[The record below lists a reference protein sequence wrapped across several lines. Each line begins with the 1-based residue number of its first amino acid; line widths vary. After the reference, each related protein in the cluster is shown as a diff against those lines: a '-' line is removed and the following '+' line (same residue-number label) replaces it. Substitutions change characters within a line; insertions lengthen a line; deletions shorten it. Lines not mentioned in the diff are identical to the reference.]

1 MIENCQAAG
10 LDRRSAL
17 RLGAIA
23 LAAATMPASAAAAS
37 QVKKRTLDPAN
48 PADTLLIYRKL
59 RFRTDDGLVFS
70 WLKGPY
76 YAAYQGDLIPVY
88 ALNLGSIQ
96 RFTQNPDGSFSI
108 IDLEMSFRVDV
119 ETGERL
125 SKLRNPI
132 TGEIVKVGGRGPV
145 PFPVRFTATND
156 AEIAKLPGQPIYEHT
171 HLPIKPFDIGKT
183 DIAVRDRSHA
193 KVTAP
198 DGFISHLNEVSTLSA
213 PKALALDPSVHYLE
227 ARVQSND
234 VRSWPDWL
242 KMGDRPGTL
251 NLFANGAKVSRFE
264 DLPEDFHALLEKHYP
279 KIAAD
284 PIAALDAK
292 PSVAG

>member
-1 MIENCQAAG
+1 MTEGHKAAG
-10 LDRRSAL
+10 LDRRTAL
-17 RLGAIA
+17 GIGAAA
-23 LAAATMPASAAAAS
+23 LAAAAMPAAAATTGA
-37 QVKKRTLDPAN
+37 VKKRMLDPAN
-48 PADTLLIYRKL
+48 PADASLIYRKL

-76 YAAYQGDLIPVY
+76 FAAYQGDLIPMY
-88 ALNLGSIQ
+88 ALNLGSLQ
-96 RFTQNPDGSFSI
+96 RVTQNPDGSFSL

-119 ETGERL
+119 NTGERL
-125 SKLRNPI
+125 SELRNPI
-132 TGEIVKVGGRGPV
+132 TGEMVKVGGRGPV
-145 PFPVRFTATND
+145 PFPARFTANND
-156 AEIAKLPGQPIYEHT
+156 AEIPKLPGQPHYEHT

-193 KVTAP
+193 RVTAP
-198 DGFISHLNEVSTLSA
+198 DGYISYLNEVSTLSA

-251 NLFANGAKVSRFE
+251 NLFANGGKVNRFE
-264 DLPEDFHALLEKHYP
+264 DLPTDFLELLEKHYP

>member
-1 MIENCQAAG
+1 MIADRKAAG
-10 LDRRSAL
+10 LDRRTAL
-17 RLGAIA
+17 GVGATA
-23 LAAATMPASAAAAS
+23 LAAAAMPAGAATV
-37 QVKKRTLDPAN
+37 QKRMLDPAN
-48 PADTLLIYRKL
+48 PADASLIYRKL

-76 YAAYQGDLIPVY
+76 FAAYQGDLIPVY
-88 ALNLGSIQ
+88 AINLGSIQ
-96 RFTQNPDGSFSI
+96 RVTQNSDGSFSL
-108 IDLEMSFRVDV
+108 IDLEISFRVDV

-125 SKLRNPI
+125 SELRNPI
-132 TGEIVKVGGRGPV
+132 TGEMVKVGGRSPV
-145 PFPVRFTATND
+145 PFPARFTATNE
-156 AEIAKLPGQPIYEHT
+156 AEIAKLPGQPHYEHT

-198 DGFISHLNEVSTLSA
+198 DGFISYLNEVSTLSA

-227 ARVQSND
+227 TRVQSND

-251 NLFANGAKVSRFE
+251 NLFANGAKMRQFE
-264 DLPEDFHALLEKHYP
+264 DLPSDFHALLEKHYP

>member
-1 MIENCQAAG
+1 MIEDRQAAG
-10 LDRRSAL
+10 LDRRTAL
-17 RLGAIA
+17 GLGATA
-23 LAAATMPASAAAAS
+23 LAAAAMPATAVAAS
-37 QVKKRTLDPAN
+37 DVKKRTLDPAK
-48 PADTLLIYRKL
+48 PADASLIYRKL

-96 RFTQNPDGSFSI
+96 RVTQNPDGSFSL

-125 SKLRNPI
+125 SELRNPI
-132 TGEIVKVGGRGPV
+132 TGEMVKVGGRGPV
-145 PFPVRFTATND
+145 PFPARFTATND
-156 AEIAKLPGQPIYEHT
+156 AEIAKLPGQPQYEHT

-198 DGFISHLNEVSTLSA
+198 DGYISYLNEVSTLSA
-213 PKALALDPSVHYLE
+213 PKELALDPSVHYLE

-264 DLPEDFHALLEKHYP
+264 DLPADFHALLEKHYP

-292 PSVAG
+292 PSVGG